1 MRIRYT
7 LKFYANKYT
16 EKNGKCTIYGRIIHK
31 QKKNEFATQLT
42 IKPSEWNKEFMQP
55 YNNPFIKRE
64 LSKIENDIQNT
75 VSRLEYEQIHID
87 SKSIKDYYTGKDKV
101 DMGILEYLDRIIE
114 LKKKTTTSSNH
125 NKYMVLKINIG
136 DFIRQKHKVK
146 DFNMKKINL
155 KLITDFDAYLKS
167 IKSKQYDKPLEL
179 DTIAGKHSYFRYVL
193 RQALNE
199 DYIRKTPYDIFK
211 IKKGIPKIKRL
222 TASEIIKIEELQLKT
237 KKEENV
243 RDIFLFSVFTGLRF
257 TQSKTLTM
265 ESITAENGEYK
276 RIFIYEQMKNK
287 TLLDIPLLER
297 AKGLIEKYEQSDAR
311 ILSNFVL
318 PPVSN
323 SYFNKVIKKITKS
336 CNIPFKMTHHVARHT
351 YATTILM
358 ENDVG
363 IYEVK
368 DWLGHSSIN
377 STKIYAKITS
387 RKMNNTASR
396 LNNIYNSAA

>member
-1 MRIRYT
+1 MRTKYT

-16 EKNGKCTIYGRIIHK
+16 EKNGKCIIYGRIIHK
-31 QKKNEFATQLT
+31 QKKNEFATQLS
-42 IKPSEWNKEFMQP
+42 IKPSEWNEEFMQP
-55 YNNPFIKRE
+55 VNNPFIKRE

-75 VSRLEYEQIHID
+75 VNRLEYEQIHID
-87 SKSIKDYYTGKDKV
+87 SKSIKDYYTGKDKI
-101 DMGILEYLDRIIE
+101 DMGIMEYMDRIIE

-125 NKYMVLKINIG
+125 NKYVVLKVNIG
-136 DFIRQKHKVK
+136 DFIWQKYQVK
-146 DFNMKKINL
+146 DFNIKRMNL
-155 KLITDFDAYLKS
+155 KIITDFDAYLKS
-167 IKSKQYDKPLEL
+167 IKSKQFNKPLEQ
-179 DTIAGKHSYFRYVL
+179 DTIAGKHSYFRFVL
-193 RQALNE
+193 RQAFNE

-222 TASEIIKIEELQLKT
+222 SASEIMKIENLQFKT

-265 ESITAENGEYK
+265 ESITTENGEYK

-287 TLLDIPLLER
+287 TLLDIPLLEK
-297 AKGLIEKYEQSDAR
+297 AKSLIEKYDQSDAR
-311 ILSNFVL
+311 ILSNYVL

-323 SYFNKVIKKITKS
+323 SYFNKVIKRITRS

-363 IYEVK
+363 IYEVQK
-368 DWLGHSSIN
+368 WLGHSSIN

-387 RKMNNTASR
+387 VKMNNTASR
-396 LNNIYNSAA
+396 LDNLYNPAA

>member
-1 MRIRYT
+1 MRTKYT

-16 EKNGKCTIYGRIIHK
+16 LKNGKSIIYGRIIHK

-42 IKPSEWNKEFMQP
+42 IKPTEWNKEFMQP
-55 YNNPFIKRE
+55 INNPFIKRE
-64 LSKIENDIQNT
+64 LAKIENDIQNT

-101 DMGILEYLDRIIE
+101 DMGILEYMDRIIE
-114 LKKKTTTSSNH
+114 LKKKTTSSSNH
-125 NKYMVLKINIG
+125 NKYIVLKANIS
-136 DFIRQKHKVK
+136 DFIRQKYKVN
-146 DFNMKKINL
+146 DIDMKKIDL
-155 KLITDFDAYLKS
+155 KLITDFNAFLKS
-167 IKSKQYDKPLEL
+167 MKSKQYNKPLEQ

-211 IKKGIPKIKRL
+211 IQKGIPKIKRL
-222 TASEIIKIEELQLKT
+222 TASEVIKIEELKLKT
-237 KKEENV
+237 EKEENI

-265 ESITAENGEYK
+265 DSVTAENGEYK

-287 TLLDIPLLER
+287 TLLDIPLLKK
-297 AKGLIEKYEQSDAR
+297 AKSLIEKYDQSDAR

-351 YATTILM
+351 YASTILM

-363 IYEVK
+363 IYEVQK
-368 DWLGHSSIN
+368 WLGHSSIN

-387 RKMNNTASR
+387 LKMNKTADR
-396 LNNIYNSAA
+396 LNGLYNPAA